1 MVSEDIQI
9 VTKSEAALGSIRADR
24 GQVEQ
29 ILMNSDVVMPEMSGP
44 AAVSKLRLSHPEVRV
59 LYVSGYAE
67 TPIVQELIAEGAVLL
82 QKPLS
87 RMTLLT
93 KVDELL
99 HSRAGT

>member
-1 MVSEDIQI
+1 MVIS
-9 VTKSEAALGSIRADR
+9 A
-24 GQVEQ
+24 
-29 ILMNSDVVMPEMSGP
+29 VVMPEMSGP
-44 AAVSKLRLSHPEVRV
+44 LAVSKLRLSHPEVQA

-67 TPIVQELIAEGAVLL
+67 TPIVQELIAEVAVLL

-99 HSRAGT
+99 HSRANT